1 MYCVEKTRR
10 RHAVWKMKVATFGC
24 AKKKCKLHAVVRE
37 NDPDKMMRKE
47 IGFPSRQRRVFN
59 SIVLIVK
66 KCFR

>member
-1 MYCVEKTRR
+1 
-10 RHAVWKMKVATFGC
+10 MKVATFGC